1 MNWFYNLR
9 RTLWPPLLLPLL
21 EEGGPPLQ
29 GPRVGSCPI
38 LRNELYRE
46 THRMTKQEA
55 LLGRGA
61 QTQSSRVREP
71 RRTALPR
78 GLQSRVYGDGISCR
92 VVFGQSFWLSVLPG
106 GAHLFQPRW
115 MSVRILG
122 GGIPFWPFLNSS
134 GWWWLIS
141 SNSLPGPPA
150 INNSCKWLPWCL
162 ARAGGFS
169 QCFP

>member
-78 GLQSRVYGDGISCR
+78 GSQSRVLWWWDLFQGGLWPIILI
-92 VVFGQSFWLSVLPG
+92 QSLSWWRTHRSAKMDASERDSGKWTDMRCLLSTFPELFWLVV
-106 GAHLFQPRW
+106 AY
-115 MSVRILG
+115 
-122 GGIPFWPFLNSS
+122 
-134 GWWWLIS
+134 
-141 SNSLPGPPA
+141 
-150 INNSCKWLPWCL
+150 
-162 ARAGGFS
+162 
-169 QCFP
+169 